1 MICAKFSRNPPLQ
14 STLLAL
20 LLVWAGCVGSTVLPS
35 VGAAEP
41 AGAAAPNTLTE
52 AERAAGWQLLFNGRD
67 TAGWR
72 SFRKPGFPTQGWVVH
87 DGWLMHREKGG
98 GGDIVTTDTVGDFEF
113 SFEWRLAKGANGGV
127 KYFIL
132 EERGEA
138 IGHEYQ
144 LWDPSGEEPSKV
156 AAKHLTASFYDVL
169 PPQAGSQPKPPGEI
183 NHSRILVRGQ
193 QVEHWLN
200 GQQVL
205 AYELGSEAV
214 RQAVAASKFKNV
226 SGFGTKV
233 RGRLLL
239 QDHGGEVWFRNLKLK
254 AERGS

>member
-1 MICAKFSRNPPLQ
+1 MICANIPGHPPLHT
-14 STLLAL
+14 TLVSL
-20 LLVWAGCVGSTVLPS
+20 LLVWAGCVAATGLPS

-52 AERAAGWQLLFNGRD
+52 VEQAAGWQLLFNGRD
-67 TAGWR
+67 TTAWR
-72 SFRKPGFPTQGWVVH
+72 SFGKPTFPAQGWVVE
-87 DGWLMHREKGG
+87 DGWLKHREQGG
-98 GGDIVTTDTVGDFEF
+98 GGDIVTTNTLGDFEF

-132 EERGEA
+132 EERGQA

-144 LWDPSGEEPSKV
+144 LWDPSAEDPAKV

-169 PPQAGSQPKPPGEI
+169 PPQAGALPKPPGEI
-183 NHSRILVRGQ
+183 NRSRIVVRGQ

-200 GQQVL
+200 DQKVL

-214 RQAVAASKFKNV
+214 RQAVAASKFKTV
-226 SGFGTKV
+226 AGFGTKV

-254 AERGS
+254 AGRGS